1 MNIEL
6 TDLVLSTITVESKIS
21 NINFKENQL
30 IDKIIYKLVN
40 YHDLKP
46 NNIKLE
52 LSNHSL
58 ITDDFELDSDI
69 SKLKNDETD
78 IKTIDM
84 LLKMYKEYLKINNLK
99 LEKDNI
105 KFTDSILESINKYII
120 DSNFK
125 IKLTIDDLDDLNEI
139 IIAKQKNKDKEDTI
153 IIDENDL
160 IFINEF
166 MKINYFRSYKINETY
181 DKDILKI
188 GCNYGEC
195 LSDLYLELTKPIKK
209 SNRGRKKKIKKIS
222 SRKVQGNGKYFNSQL
237 TFTIMDNESTDRF
250 YHLKLFTNGTIQIP
264 FVCNE
269 DINSIKYIIEKV
281 INIIKEFDDVKKNIN
296 DDIEIEYIKSIMRNY
311 KFNIVDTSLF
321 IDLNKFRKVIL
332 NFKSYIENNNCIDE
346 NNEFYIPEI
355 NTDLYDEHF
364 EELNALT
371 LTLVKHSSERYVG
384 FLLKFITPIESNIKK
399 QSTVKIFSS
408 CKFNLDGCNTK
419 EQAYVI
425 KKILFRLMII
435 SKDYIFYRKLSSY

>member
-21 NINFKENQL
+21 NINFKETQL
-30 IDKIIYKLVN
+30 IDKIIYKIVN

-58 ITDDFELDSDI
+58 ITDDFDLDPDI
-69 SKLKNDETD
+69 SKLKNDEVD
-78 IKTIDM
+78 LKTIDM
-84 LLKMYKEYLKINNLK
+84 MLKMHKAYLKIDKLK
-99 LEKDNI
+99 LEKDNV
-105 KFTDSILESINKYII
+105 KFTGSVLESINKYII
-120 DSNFK
+120 DSNYK
-125 IKLTIDDLDDLNEI
+125 SKLTVDDLDGINETINKDENI
-139 IIAKQKNKDKEDTI
+139 IIC
-153 IIDENDL
+153 ENDL
-160 IFINEF
+160 IFLNEF
-166 MKINYFRSYKINETY
+166 MKINYFRSYKIDQSY
-181 DKDILKI
+181 DRDILKI

-195 LSDLYLELTKPIKK
+195 LSDLYLELTKPVKK

-222 SRKVQGNGKYFNSQL
+222 NRKVQGNGKYFNSQL
-237 TFTIMDNESTDRF
+237 TFTIMDNESIDRF

-269 DINSIKYIIEKV
+269 DIDSIKYIIEKV

-296 DDIEIEYIKSIMRNY
+296 NDIEIEYIKSIMRNY
-311 KFNIVDTSLF
+311 KFNIVDTTLF

-332 NFKSYIENNNCIDE
+332 NFKSYIENNNSIDID
-346 NNEFYIPEI
+346 NEFYIPEI
-355 NTDLYDEHF
+355 NTNLYDEHF

-384 FLLKFITPIESNIKK
+384 FLLKFMTPIESNTKK

-419 EQAYVI
+419 EQAYII
-425 KKILFRLMII
+425 KKILFRLMLI
-435 SKDYIFYRKLSSY
+435 SKDYIFYRKL

>member
-1 MNIEL
+1 MNIAL

-21 NINFKENQL
+21 NINFKETQL
-30 IDKIIYKLVN
+30 IDKIIYDIVN
-40 YHDLKP
+40 YNELKP
-46 NNIKLE
+46 NNIKLV

-69 SKLKNDETD
+69 SKLKSDEVD
-78 IKTIDM
+78 LKSIGM
-84 LLKMYKEYLKINNLK
+84 LLKMYKAYLKINNLK
-99 LEKDNI
+99 LDKNNI

-125 IKLTIDDLDDLNEI
+125 VKLTVDDLENINEFI
-139 IIAKQKNKDKEDTI
+139 NKDKNEDDRITV
-153 IIDENDL
+153 DENDL

-166 MKINYFRSYKINETY
+166 TKINYFRSYKINQSY

-209 SNRGRKKKIKKIS
+209 SNRGRKKKIKKLS
-222 SRKVQGNGKYFNSQL
+222 NRKVQGNGKYFNSQL
-237 TFTIMDNESTDRF
+237 TFTIMDNESIDRF

-269 DINSIKYIIEKV
+269 NINSIKYVIEKV
-281 INIIKEFDDVKKNIN
+281 INIIKRFDGVKKNN
-296 DDIEIEYIKSIMRNY
+296 DNDIEIDYIKSIMRNY

-332 NFKSYIENNNCIDE
+332 NFKTYIENNNSISDD
-346 NNEFYIPEI
+346 NEFYIPEI

-384 FLLKFITPIESNIKK
+384 FLLKFMTPIESNTKK

-419 EQAYVI
+419 EQAYII
-425 KKILFRLMII
+425 KKILFRLMLI
-435 SKDYIFYRKLSSY
+435 SKDYIFYRKP

>member
-21 NINFKENQL
+21 NINFKETQL
-30 IDKIIYKLVN
+30 IDKIIYKIVN

-58 ITDDFELDSDI
+58 ITDDFDLDPDI
-69 SKLKNDETD
+69 SKLKNDEVD
-78 IKTIDM
+78 LKTIDM
-84 LLKMYKEYLKINNLK
+84 MLKMHKAYLKIDKLK
-99 LEKDNI
+99 LEKDNV
-105 KFTDSILESINKYII
+105 KFTGSVLESINKYII
-120 DSNFK
+120 DSNYK
-125 IKLTIDDLDDLNEI
+125 SKLTVDDLDGINETINKDENI
-139 IIAKQKNKDKEDTI
+139 IIC
-153 IIDENDL
+153 ENDL
-160 IFINEF
+160 IFLNEF
-166 MKINYFRSYKINETY
+166 MKINYFRSYKINQSY
-181 DKDILKI
+181 DRDILKI

-195 LSDLYLELTKPIKK
+195 LSDLYLELTKPVKK

-222 SRKVQGNGKYFNSQL
+222 NRKVQGNGKYFNSQL
-237 TFTIMDNESTDRF
+237 TFTIMDNESIDRF

-269 DINSIKYIIEKV
+269 DIDSIKYIIEKV

-296 DDIEIEYIKSIMRNY
+296 NDIEIEYIKSIMRNY
-311 KFNIVDTSLF
+311 KFNIVDTTLF

-332 NFKSYIENNNCIDE
+332 NFKSYIENNNSIDID
-346 NNEFYIPEI
+346 NEFYIPEI
-355 NTDLYDEHF
+355 NTNLYDEHF

-384 FLLKFITPIESNIKK
+384 FLLKFMTPIESNTKK

-419 EQAYVI
+419 EQAYII
-425 KKILFRLMII
+425 KKILFRLMLI
-435 SKDYIFYRKLSSY
+435 SKDYIFYRKL